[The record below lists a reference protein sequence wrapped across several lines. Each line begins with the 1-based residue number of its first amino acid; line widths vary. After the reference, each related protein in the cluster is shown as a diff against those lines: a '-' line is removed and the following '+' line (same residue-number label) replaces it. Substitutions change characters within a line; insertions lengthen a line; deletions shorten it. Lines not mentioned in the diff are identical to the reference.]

1 MKFTDNATR
10 AEFIRHVQL
19 FQKSREELN
28 EINQNFTEREKRIFA
43 AGFQDGVGVMLSI
56 TDSRELNGAKF
67 RITDLNGGIVP
78 FYDTDRPEYGGTTPE
93 EMEAHPGLVV
103 AIFPH

>member
-10 AEFIRHVQL
+10 TELIRQVKVHQN
-19 FQKSREELN
+19 SREQLN

-43 AGFQDGVGVMLSI
+43 AGFQDGVGVMLAI
-56 TDSRELNGAKF
+56 TDSRDLNGATF

-78 FYDTDRPEYGGTTPE
+78 FYDNDRPEGGGSTVE
-93 EMEAHPGLVV
+93 EMDAHPGLIV

>member
-10 AEFIRHVQL
+10 TELINQVKTH
-19 FQKSREELN
+19 QKSREYLN
-28 EINQNFTEREKRIFA
+28 EVNRNFTEREKRIFA

-56 TDSRELNGAKF
+56 TDSREANGSTF
-67 RITDLNGGIVP
+67 RITDLNGDVVP
-78 FYDTDRPEYGGTTPE
+78 FYDNDRPEGGGSAVE
-93 EMEAHPGLVV
+93 EMDAHPGLIV